1 MSAPCDYQG
10 KRRAGRHDGGSGGDW
25 PIIGLAT
32 KPSLQLSS
40 DLVLGVCFPAM
51 SETLADDLDERAACV
66 PHAIHPDGFNTGADL
81 PYGLTTGH
89 VRLAMQEFQDFLG
102 FINTQL
108 NSKDI
113 QRFES
118 MIMPASFSSLVGEFA
133 VSSIPKYCTALVK
146 NQYHNGHPDLI
157 PAGRFPNNAVQH
169 SEHGIEVKG
178 SRYQRGWQG
187 HNPERCW
194 LLVFIFD
201 SNRPVDVAKGI
212 GPKPFRY
219 MCVVGAQLER
229 EDWLFAGR
237 SATSRRTITASVQP
251 SGFAKMMS
259 NWIYRDPCTSPIA
272 MAVPVQKSLAGLASD
287 NEEEQ

>member
-1 MSAPCDYQG
+1 VRPLRQAAVLVGTTADLAMI
-10 KRRAGRHDGGSGGDW
+10 GDRQAW
-25 PIIGLAT
+25 LGEL
-32 KPSLQLSS
+32 SLQLSS
-40 DLVLGVCFPAM
+40 DVVLRLCSPAM
-51 SETLADDLDERAACV
+51 SETLADDPDERAACV
-66 PHAIHPDGFNTGADL
+66 PHPIHPDGFNTGAVL
-81 PYGLTTGH
+81 PYGLTTEH
-89 VRLAMQEFQDFLG
+89 VCLAMQEFQDFLG
-102 FINTQL
+102 FINAQL
-108 NSKDI
+108 NSKGI

-118 MIMPASFSSLVGEFA
+118 MIMPANFSSLVGEFA
-133 VSSIPKYCTALVK
+133 VSSIPKYCAALVK

-194 LLVFIFD
+194 LLVFVFD
-201 SNRPVDVAKGI
+201 SNRPADVAKGI

-219 MCVVGAQLER
+219 VCVVGAQLER

-259 NWIYRDPCTSPIA
+259 NWIYRDPCTSPTA
-272 MAVPVQKSLAGLASD
+272 MAVPIQESLAGLAPD
-287 NEEEQ
+287 NEEE